1 MKKEI
6 KFTPIDLQTWSRG
19 SVFYYFSHMAPTG
32 YSITVDMDVTKMRA
46 DLKKAGLKFF
56 PAYLWLVTKV
66 LNEQQEFRIADQDGQ
81 IGYYDSLTP
90 LYATFHEDDKTFS
103 LMWTEYDDDFGT
115 FYQSY
120 LDNKAKYGDHHGILA
135 QYGQIPPANAYTVSC
150 IPWVSFQHFAV
161 HTYESKAYYFPSVEA
176 GKFCEK
182 NGSIMMPLSVTC
194 HHAATDGYHV
204 NRFLETL
211 QSEMKSFEQYI

>member
-6 KFTPIDLQTWSRG
+6 QFTLIDLQTWPRG

-90 LYATFHEDDKTFS
+90 LYAPFMRMIRHFH
-103 LMWTEYDDDFGT
+103 
-115 FYQSY
+115 
-120 LDNKAKYGDHHGILA
+120 
-135 QYGQIPPANAYTVSC
+135 
-150 IPWVSFQHFAV
+150 
-161 HTYESKAYYFPSVEA
+161 SVEA

-194 HHAATDGYHV
+194 HHATTDGYHV

-211 QSEMKSFEQYI
+211 QTEMKSFEQYM